1 MPSERDLAIHRKL
14 LVSDIFIPES
24 ETVHQKCYE
33 RRDVV
38 YRHGD
43 GAAYFYKQLSGF
55 IAIELYMKDG
65 RRQLAEIDFPGEIF
79 GFTPEEAHHDTAVAL
94 QASTVRIMS
103 QADLQFGEAACMDVT
118 RRLGRQLRKSH
129 DHVLT
134 MGRKT
139 AEQRVCHLL
148 SQLADASEQHDAPYP
163 AQCGAIRL
171 QVPLTRGEMAD
182 YLGLSLE
189 TVCRTMTCLQRKCLI
204 EIGPRQRDVT
214 LLRPDK
220 LRTMAG

>member
-1 MPSERDLAIHRKL
+1 MSFERDVAIHRKL
-14 LVSDIFIPES
+14 LASDISIPTS
-24 ETVHQKCYE
+24 DAIHQKIYD
-33 RRDVV
+33 RHDVI
-38 YRHGD
+38 YRNGD
-43 GAAYFYKQLSGF
+43 DAVCFYKLLSGF

-65 RRQLAEIDFPGEIF
+65 RRQLAEIVFPGEIF
-79 GFTPEEAHHDTAVAL
+79 GFTPEEIHHDTAVAL
-94 QASTVRIMS
+94 QASTVRIMRHT
-103 QADLQFGEAACMDVT
+103 DLQFGETACMDVT
-118 RRLGRQLRKSH
+118 RRLGRQLMKSH

-134 MGRKT
+134 MGRRS

-148 SQLADASEQHDAPYP
+148 SQLADATGQHDPDPPERRA
-163 AQCGAIRL
+163 AMRL

-189 TVCRTMTCLQRKCLI
+189 TVCRTMTCLQRRCLI

-220 LRTMAG
+220 LRAMAG